1 MLNTESDKMQQNEEM
16 NTIKSADERF
26 EDAVIN
32 DVIEKVPEEDRHE
45 VRKMMSMTM
54 QMGRVMS
61 ASPEMEL
68 MKRMTPKHIEMFLD
82 GQKEAMTYQ
91 FKAERESKIFLGIMV
106 LLFMIFIVVLVTLL
120 IDKPDIL
127 EKVLYTMGGLIV
139 GAFGGYG
146 FGKTKKDDE

>member
-1 MLNTESDKMQQNEEM
+1 MDTKNSKETENVSEDK
-16 NTIKSADERF
+16 TADEKF

-45 VRKMMSMTM
+45 VKKMMTMSM

-68 MKRMTPKHIEMFLD
+68 MKKMTSQNIETFLD
-82 GQKEAMTYQ
+82 GQKFAMEYQ
-91 FKAERESKIFLGIMV
+91 FKESRDNKIFIGIV
-106 LLFMIFIVVLVTLL
+106 FFLFMVFIVVLVFLL
-120 IDKPDIL
+120 SDKPDVL
-127 EKVLYTMGGLIV
+127 EKVLYTLGGLIV

-146 FGKTKKDDE
+146 FGKTQKDDE

>member
-1 MLNTESDKMQQNEEM
+1 MNTESDKKQQEDEKK
-16 NTIKSADERF
+16 ISKSADERF
-26 EDAVIN
+26 EDAVIE
-32 DVIEKVPEEDRHE
+32 DVVEKVPEEDRHE
-45 VRKMMSMTM
+45 VRKMMTLTM

-68 MKRMTPKHIEMFLD
+68 MKKMTPKHIEMFLD

-106 LLFMIFIVVLVTLL
+106 LLFMIFIVILVTLL

-146 FGKTKKDDE
+146 FGKTKRDDE

>member
-1 MLNTESDKMQQNEEM
+1 MLNTESDKKQQEDEKK
-16 NTIKSADERF
+16 ISKSADERF
-26 EDAVIN
+26 EDAVIE
-32 DVIEKVPEEDRHE
+32 DVVEKVPEEDRHE
-45 VRKMMSMTM
+45 VRKMMTLTM

-68 MKRMTPKHIEMFLD
+68 MKKMTPKHIEMFLD

-106 LLFMIFIVVLVTLL
+106 LLFMIFIVILVTLL

-127 EKVLYTMGGLIV
+127 DKVLYTMGCLIV

-146 FGKTKKDDE
+146 FGKTKRDDE

>member
-1 MLNTESDKMQQNEEM
+1 MLNTESDKKQQEDEKK
-16 NTIKSADERF
+16 ISKSADERF
-26 EDAVIN
+26 EDAVIE
-32 DVIEKVPEEDRHE
+32 DVVEKVPEEDRHE
-45 VRKMMSMTM
+45 VRKMMTLTM

-68 MKRMTPKHIEMFLD
+68 MKKMTPKHIEMFLE

-106 LLFMIFIVVLVTLL
+106 LLFMIFIVILVTLL

-146 FGKTKKDDE
+146 FGKTKRDDE

>member
-1 MLNTESDKMQQNEEM
+1 MLNTESDKKQQEDEKK
-16 NTIKSADERF
+16 ISKSADERF
-26 EDAVIN
+26 EDAVIE
-32 DVIEKVPEEDRHE
+32 DVVEKVPEEDRHE
-45 VRKMMSMTM
+45 VRKMMTLTM

-68 MKRMTPKHIEMFLD
+68 MKKMTPKHIEMFLD

-106 LLFMIFIVVLVTLL
+106 LLFMIFIVILVTLL

-127 EKVLYTMGGLIV
+127 EKVLYTMGCLIV

-146 FGKTKKDDE
+146 FGKTKRDDE

>member
-1 MLNTESDKMQQNEEM
+1 MNTENSKETEKVSAD
-16 NTIKSADERF
+16 KSADEKF

-45 VRKMMSMTM
+45 VKKMMTMSM

-68 MKRMTPKHIEMFLD
+68 MKKMTSQNIDTFPE
-82 GQKEAMTYQ
+82 GQKAAMEYE
-91 FKAERESKIFLGIMV
+91 FKESRENKIFLGIVV
-106 LLFMIFIVVLVTLL
+106 LLFMIFIIVLVFLL
-120 IDKPDIL
+120 GDKPDIL
-127 EKVLYTMGGLIV
+127 EKVLYTIGGLIV

-146 FGKTKKDDE
+146 FGKTKRNDE